1 LESLGRIA
9 QTEGH
14 EGKLEETERCSDGG
28 LRDISGMYRNLVV
41 RSDKIDFRE
50 DATTRKLM
58 GIVVDMTD
66 WVAVGD
72 GT

>member
-1 LESLGRIA
+1 
-9 QTEGH
+9 
-14 EGKLEETERCSDGG
+14 
-28 LRDISGMYRNLVV
+28 MYRNLVV
-41 RSDKIDFRE
+41 SSDKIDFRE